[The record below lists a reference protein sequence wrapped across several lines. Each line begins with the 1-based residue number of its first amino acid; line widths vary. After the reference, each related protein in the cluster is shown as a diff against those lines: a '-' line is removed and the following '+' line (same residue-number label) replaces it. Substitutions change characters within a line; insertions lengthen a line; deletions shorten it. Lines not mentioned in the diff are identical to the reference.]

1 MNCFQSRCCF
11 QTACLYCVS
20 AKLLL
25 GLCYR
30 CVVFKPLFKYKFFNT
45 ILLLLF
51 RPACHKSR
59 LKSFG
64 CFTQPCNQVI
74 SIRGYFKKIPIFMT
88 QNDSRITFSTL
99 SKDDLAQKI
108 DHTLLKPFIT
118 AAEFERHCSSALQYH
133 FKTICI
139 PPSWVKQGVKNLA
152 GSKTTGVITVVGFP
166 LGYSESKSK
175 AFEAEL
181 AIGQGACEIDMVINF
196 SWIKNQELKKLED
209 DIRAVV
215 IACDSIPLKVIVE
228 TAYLTQ
234 NEKLTAAKIAE
245 SAGAAFV
252 KTSTGF
258 ASGVPA
264 GTPLGAT
271 LADIQFFR
279 QNLKPSTKIKAS
291 GGVRDFAMA
300 IEMIH
305 AGADRLGTSAS
316 VEILNGLTNEGTY

>member
-1 MNCFQSRCCF
+1 
-11 QTACLYCVS
+11 
-20 AKLLL
+20 
-25 GLCYR
+25 
-30 CVVFKPLFKYKFFNT
+30 
-45 ILLLLF
+45 
-51 RPACHKSR
+51 
-59 LKSFG
+59 
-64 CFTQPCNQVI
+64 
-74 SIRGYFKKIPIFMT
+74 MT
-88 QNDSRITFSTL
+88 QDISNQSFSKL
-99 SKDDLAQKI
+99 ELAKKI
-108 DHTLLKPFIT
+108 DHTLLKPFFSNT
-118 AAEFERHCSSALQYH
+118 EFDRHCDAALQYQ

-139 PPSWVKQGVKNLA
+139 PPSWVRRGVENLK
-152 GSKTTGVITVVGFP
+152 GSNDVGVITVVGFP

-175 AFEAEL
+175 AFEASL
-181 AIGQGACEIDMVINF
+181 AIDQGAVEIDTVINF
-196 SWIKNQELKKLED
+196 SWIKNQELQKLED
-209 DIRAVV
+209 DIRTVAK
-215 IACDSIPLKVIVE
+215 ACDQIPLKVIIE

-234 NEKLTAAKIAE
+234 AEKLTAAKISE
-245 SAGAAFV
+245 QAGAAFV

-300 IEMIH
+300 IEMIR